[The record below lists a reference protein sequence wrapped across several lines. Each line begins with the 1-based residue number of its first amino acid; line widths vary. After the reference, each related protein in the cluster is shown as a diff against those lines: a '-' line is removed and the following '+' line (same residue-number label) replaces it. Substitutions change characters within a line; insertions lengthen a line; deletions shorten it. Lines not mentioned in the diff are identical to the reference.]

1 MFEVTCNEEN
11 AKTIDVAGV
20 VECISAIKINIFHC
34 LLHKV
39 SLNDT
44 VRSQFLITSESA
56 RVKKMHEANIE
67 LMNESTIILSE

>member
-1 MFEVTCNEEN
+1 MSRML
-11 AKTIDVAGV
+11 KQSIIDVAGV
-20 VECISAIKINIFHC
+20 LECISAIKINIFHC

-56 RVKKMHEANIE
+56 RMKKCMKQMLN
-67 LMNESTIILSE
+67 L